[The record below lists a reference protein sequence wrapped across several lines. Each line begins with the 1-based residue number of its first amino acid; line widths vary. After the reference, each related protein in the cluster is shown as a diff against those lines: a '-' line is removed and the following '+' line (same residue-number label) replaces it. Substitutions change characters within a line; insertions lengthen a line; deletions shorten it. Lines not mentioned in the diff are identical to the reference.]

1 MRYEHSKEQSAE
13 FLRLALPLM
22 AAQEAALH
30 PISYTLWYEHVA
42 AINSELSAALTA
54 RLEARTPVREEDVY
68 ELYARYI
75 MPSDREVLDRLCE
88 KFCTL
93 IEETTQT
100 STVVAES
107 TGRYKQAL
115 EESRTRLAEAVSLEN
130 VRGTVTELISETLRM
145 ESTAQTAS
153 ERLDERTQKLRLLTE
168 QLELARAEALLDP
181 LTGLRNRRGFERA
194 IEEVGGIGGAA
205 LVVADIDHFKQIND
219 THGHL
224 LGDKAVRAIGR
235 ILHESVKRRDLVGRW
250 GGEEFT
256 VLLLNT
262 SVAGAQIVAEQIR
275 ASVER
280 LRIRKVDGTE
290 LERCL
295 TISLGVAVAQ
305 ASEGFD
311 NLMRRADAA
320 LYRAKRE
327 GRNACASR
335 SPELL
340 RPYIGPRGPRST
352 WSGTLFAPR
361 LGFVRATGVS
371 QAVRE
376 ERWAGALTALSGLIL
391 MQLPRGSTRA
401 LDCESRSTSV
411 DIEDKLLSFVVRI
424 PDHRDR

>member
-262 SVAGAQIVAEQIR
+262 SVAGAQTVAEQIR

-327 GRNACASR
+327 GRNRVCVAQ
-335 SPELL
+335 P
-340 RPYIGPRGPRST
+340 
-352 WSGTLFAPR
+352 
-361 LGFVRATGVS
+361 
-371 QAVRE
+371 
-376 ERWAGALTALSGLIL
+376 
-391 MQLPRGSTRA
+391 
-401 LDCESRSTSV
+401 
-411 DIEDKLLSFVVRI
+411 
-424 PDHRDR
+424 